1 MILVVDDDKNIRLS
15 LKLILERNEYEVALA
30 EGPKEAIQIVRNTP
44 AVELVLM
51 DLNYTR
57 ATDGEEGLTLLRQV
71 KVFRPDLPCILMTAW
86 GTIDLAVKGMR
97 AGAFDF
103 ITKPW
108 DNGVLLDRIE
118 TARSLTPGP
127 SPRGDGSIYLQGQK
141 TTNGQAQN
149 VTTPLSPWRGVGGE
163 ALSGILA
170 TVARVAP
177 TNAPVLITGESGTG
191 KELIAEAIH
200 RQSQRANGPFVKVNL
215 GGISTSLFE
224 SEMFGH
230 KKGAFTDAKAD
241 RTGRF
246 EMAKGGTIFLDEIGE
261 LSLASQVKLLRVLQD
276 QTYEVLGDSET
287 RRTDVR
293 VVCATNANLRAM
305 VEEKTFREDLFY
317 RINIINL
324 HLPPLRERREDIP
337 ILVDHFLRLAC
348 EANRLPPVTVSTE
361 AIAYLQTQPFP
372 GNIRE
377 LKNLVERAVLMKES
391 LTPGPIPEQSSP
403 TRSLSPKERGVV
415 TLGRQDFECFSTD
428 SLSTPLSPWRGVG
441 GEASLASMERSAIA
455 ACIAKHNGNLS
466 LVAKEL
472 GISRG
477 ALYRKIEK
485 HGL

>member
-1 MILVVDDDKNIRLS
+1 MVLVVDDDKNIRLT

-30 EGPKEAIQIVRNTP
+30 EEPKTAIQIIRTNP
-44 AVELVLM
+44 SVELVLM
-51 DLNYTR
+51 DMNYNTYR
-57 ATDGEEGLTLLRQV
+57 TTSNDGEEGLTLLKQI
-71 KVFRPDLPCILMTAW
+71 KVFRPDVPCILMTAW
-86 GTIDLAVKGMR
+86 GSIDLAVRGMR

-108 DNGVLLDRIE
+108 DNGVLLERIE
-118 TARSLTPGP
+118 TARSLNSLSPAP
-127 SPRGDGSIYLQGQK
+127 SPVREGSIIGNCLKGVLS
-141 TTNGQAQN
+141 T
-149 VTTPLSPWRGVGGE
+149 VT
-163 ALSGILA
+163 
-170 TVARVAP
+170 RVAP

-200 RQSQRANGPFVKVNL
+200 QQSRRANGPFVKVNL

-230 KKGAFTDAKAD
+230 KKGSFTDATSD
-241 RTGRF
+241 RIGRF
-246 EMAKGGTIFLDEIGE
+246 ELAKGGTIFLDEIGE

-276 QTYEVLGDSET
+276 QTYEVLGDSHT

-293 VVCATNANLRAM
+293 VVCATNADLRQM
-305 VEEKTFREDLFY
+305 VEEHTFREDLFF
-317 RINIINL
+317 RINLINL

-337 ILVDHFLRLAC
+337 LLVEHFARVAC
-348 EANRLPPVTVSTE
+348 ESNKIPQVNVSSD
-361 AIAYLQTQPFP
+361 AIEYLQTLPFP

-377 LKNLVERAVLMKES
+377 LKNLVERTVLMHDPASRE
-391 LTPGPIPEQSSP
+391 LTAADFAPLAHG
-403 TRSLSPKERGVV
+403 RGD
-415 TLGRQDFECFSTD
+415 GGEAI
-428 SLSTPLSPWRGVG
+428 GVG
-441 GEASLASMERSAIA
+441 GEAVEAVGTSLSTLERNAIA
-455 ACIAKHNGNLS
+455 ASIAKHDGNLS